1 MSLPCSLLTLIIN
14 NHNLF
19 EFYAKEQFAVKLTT
33 KTRYGTRAMLEIAR
47 AYPDRSVKR
56 KEISITQ
63 EVSSAYLENILT
75 SLKEA
80 GVITAQRGANGG
92 FRLAQRPETITL
104 LQIITALEGTI
115 APVDCAENPESC
127 GRSNCCTTFRVW
139 QSFHTAQQKFFQNI
153 TLRDLIEMGRSPD
166 KFVCEI

>member
-1 MSLPCSLLTLIIN
+1 M
-14 NHNLF
+14 
-19 EFYAKEQFAVKLTT
+19 KLTT
-33 KTRYGTRAMLEIAR
+33 KTRYGTRALLEIAR

-63 EVSSAYLENILT
+63 EVSPAYLENILT

-80 GVITAQRGANGG
+80 GVITAQRGARGG

-104 LQIITALEGTI
+104 LQIITTLEGSI
-115 APVDCAENPESC
+115 APVDCAENPE
-127 GRSNCCTTFRVW
+127 CCSRRDECVTFKVW
-139 QSFHTAQQKFFQNI
+139 QNFHSVQQKFFRNI
-153 TLRDLIEMGRSPD
+153 TLRDLIEMGCSPD